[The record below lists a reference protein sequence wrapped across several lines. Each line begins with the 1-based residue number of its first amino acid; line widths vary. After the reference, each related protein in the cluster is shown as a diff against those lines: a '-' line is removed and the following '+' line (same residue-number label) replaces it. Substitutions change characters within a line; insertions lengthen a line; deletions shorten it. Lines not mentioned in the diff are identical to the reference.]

1 MGGALTTATVAGVAI
16 YEWYQGEISD
26 DRLYE
31 ELTRAGGDGV
41 AIALATGG
49 VLLLTPAAPGVV
61 VFAVGVAAFAAAD
74 ATFDWAMDRENE
86 HLIARENELIYG
98 DPSVTTAPPGDLDVL
113 RQADPTWDEALRR
126 REELLR

>member
-1 MGGALTTATVAGVAI
+1 MGGALTTATVAGVAT

-31 ELTRAGGDGV
+31 ELTRAGGDG
-41 AIALATGG
+41 IAVGLATGG
-49 VLLLTPAAPGVV
+49 VLLLIPSAPGWV
-61 VFAVGVAAFAAAD
+61 VFAVGAVAFAVAD